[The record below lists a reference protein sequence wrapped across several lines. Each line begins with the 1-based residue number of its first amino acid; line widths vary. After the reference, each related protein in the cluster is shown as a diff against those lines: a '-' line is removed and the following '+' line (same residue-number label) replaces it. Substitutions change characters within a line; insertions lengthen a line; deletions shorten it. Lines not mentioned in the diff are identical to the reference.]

1 MNRSK
6 LTCPQKRDHFKR
18 KVVWKDHHFWGASLV
33 FRRVSWISQPFVLN
47 KPYGCAW
54 CCLDL
59 ALVRHTSSN
68 VATQQNHGKDI
79 YRFRSEP
86 DDANPRLRN
95 DRPCDIL
102 WVERHPHLLSRCH
115 FENHIFNKFQLQ
127 RRMSQ
132 NHPYPHSKKNL
143 LKIVDLLIFEIQGSW
158 ISGNFCD
165 SFPCGRCLTP
175 EVSATF
181 CGQDFPHGS
190 PHSIQWDQRTTPNGW
205 GQRSRPILRAHNRI
219 RWKMIANASFT
230 LICHLGG
237 GFNPFEKYARQIG
250 SFPQIGMKIKNV
262 WNHHLGHSFGFGNCP
277 LFHIHVLR
285 TKSELGESRWG
296 LTLHFIWDLSQKLRP
311 SKHKPEKRPKNKT
324 RKGMA
329 PCQVTTRMNTFELGN
344 PDKNPSF
351 AIVTGVRG
359 TTQTMINFGKYL
371 GVSET
376 VVYKLSEWHQ

>member
-1 MNRSK
+1 MNKSK
-6 LTCPQKRDHFKR
+6 LTCPQKRDHFNR

-132 NHPYPHSKKNL
+132 NHPYPHSKNNL
-143 LKIVDLLIFEIQGSW
+143 QKIIDLLIFEIQGSW
-158 ISGNFCD
+158 ILVKPWKF
-165 SFPCGRCLTP
+165 
-175 EVSATF
+175 
-181 CGQDFPHGS
+181 
-190 PHSIQWDQRTTPNGW
+190 
-205 GQRSRPILRAHNRI
+205 LR
-219 RWKMIANASFT
+219 
-230 LICHLGG
+230 LL
-237 GFNPFEKYARQIG
+237 P
-250 SFPQIGMKIKNV
+250 
-262 WNHHLGHSFGFGNCP
+262 
-277 LFHIHVLR
+277 
-285 TKSELGESRWG
+285 
-296 LTLHFIWDLSQKLRP
+296 LRP
-311 SKHKPEKRPKNKT
+311 MFDSGSLSNLLRPRLSPWFPSQHPMGPTDNAKW
-324 RKGMA
+324 
-329 PCQVTTRMNTFELGN
+329 LG
-344 PDKNPSF
+344 
-351 AIVTGVRG
+351 A
-359 TTQTMINFGKYL
+359 
-371 GVSET
+371 T
-376 VVYKLSEWHQ
+376 VASNSASP